1 MSIELK
7 INKKEELKSEN
18 QIKEENIQTEQEET
32 EKKKVKKEKIMEQ
45 KYKIDII
52 DAFGANTNDNL
63 DNPVNFISHNN
74 YIIYN
79 VGYHILIK
87 DSPPNEEELLSEKE
101 INKQSNGF
109 FIYLSPYLKKITSL
123 SVSND
128 KNNFII
134 CEELE
139 KNETKFSSISMYYLG
154 KLNILTYYIIEPTRK
169 IITDEYINFKSL
181 NFSDDNKY
189 ICSFCTDKISL
200 KTLIIIYNI
209 HDYRDFNLNET
220 KPYLIIDILKEID
233 TKNININDIN
243 NYNTL
248 VTFTKISFDNNN
260 ILCTSG
266 NNNLNFW
273 YLNNSKY
280 KIIPNLMAKTKYFID
295 HCFYKFKNHSNKN
308 NSILMAITSI
318 NELFILQSSEKS
330 IKVEENNNKENNI
343 NEIEILDKNIIS
355 SGIEQFVIKYYISN
369 IFNDITCV
377 STKINIINNTDYL
390 EGIIIG
396 NNYGDIVFYEKKKKD
411 DINNLEYI
419 LLKKIEKKE
428 NKSKCT
434 SITFNYNKSKLI
446 ICYEKNEISY
456 CNIKNIFPKI
466 KNNTYNQFKILNEGF
481 HPYPIKDFQVS
492 LQRPILITSSLNNN
506 KIKIW
511 NYISGYSEYCEM
523 RLPEGQDHLIKNF
536 IILSFAL
543 HPNGYNLALANE
555 EMIWFFLICHKE
567 IRFYGNEISEMND
580 LKSNKKRAFLQK
592 RNNCYL
598 LKFSNG
604 GHKLIAV
611 NSSKNIF
618 IISTFSR
625 EIINIFHL
633 NHQGKINDVI
643 FSSDDVYLYSFGSD
657 GYIYEINII
666 TEDVERIIS
675 THINY
680 IMGFFYYTY
689 NNKIANMYNKNDTKD
704 LTPEKYYN
712 VIVCGYDIKENYSI
726 TELVY
731 VPLNE
736 NKEAKEYKVISS
748 DMSFLS
754 EQITSIIIVHPKKLE
769 KRCIICGTKNG
780 KILLFPSPFKDA
792 KIKWD
797 EVKTH
802 TGRVNKIEYISEVNM
817 LISSGDDGNIFI
829 YSLYEILGETVLYDK
844 KAENMFQ
851 LNTTLD
857 IALGNTVLF
866 PISELE
872 KIEINKNEE
881 KDVEDKFLEE
891 KEKIAI
897 EHRNDILKIK
907 YNLNLKFEEEKRNI
921 NKKIEMLKGQFDKNK
936 EKYKN
941 ELETKDKELIDKLI
955 KDKKEN
961 SNNLYK
967 YQKELKE
974 LKEKIKIKKEKYR
987 NEINK
992 KKEDYKNKYEEISK
1006 GFEDEINKLLKKQKE
1021 LKEQYSNVKKDKK
1034 AFINNIEKEGI
1045 LENELRSLEQ
1055 DERNNEY
1062 KYNHDN
1068 LSYDIIRYKDLI
1080 EKLEINIKNK
1090 KKEIE
1095 ELSLKAKYYETI
1107 LNKERDNNNELL
1119 YEKEKVTEEFKEL
1132 QRKMQNNETS
1142 QVFNNKL
1149 RVELYKQKY
1158 ELTTKFKEKT
1168 IENNAEA
1175 KINKSLS
1182 KNIINLTN
1190 VVLNYEKDRN
1200 KALYNLEL
1208 AKKENDKLRTE
1219 LNITT
1224 QNLEKIIHKIYTSF
1238 ETHNKSE
1245 ILKCLCDIYNKYV
1258 TDDFV
1263 TQREKKLLDKKIVLE
1278 LETQINTLEEQIN
1291 INKSNIK
1298 EIENSHDKYKEERIK
1313 ENSILINECKNNRL
1327 RSQSL
1332 IKSIHKLKG
1341 HSKLLSSEISKI
1353 KRENSSSILSSNE
1366 PSQELKKNVTTT
1378 TEALPPINFY
1388 KYKNTSSILP
1398 SSIIKGDNED
1408 NINSASKKGSFFSKS
1423 NESKRQSSEALSE
1436 HTSFDEDKNLFS

>member
-1 MSIELK
+1 
-7 INKKEELKSEN
+7 
-18 QIKEENIQTEQEET
+18 
-32 EKKKVKKEKIMEQ
+32 
-45 KYKIDII
+45 
-52 DAFGANTNDNL
+52 
-63 DNPVNFISHNN
+63 
-74 YIIYN
+74 
-79 VGYHILIK
+79 
-87 DSPPNEEELLSEKE
+87 
-101 INKQSNGF
+101 
-109 FIYLSPYLKKITSL
+109 
-123 SVSND
+123 
-128 KNNFII
+128 
-134 CEELE
+134 
-139 KNETKFSSISMYYLG
+139 
-154 KLNILTYYIIEPTRK
+154 
-169 IITDEYINFKSL
+169 
-181 NFSDDNKY
+181 
-189 ICSFCTDKISL
+189 
-200 KTLIIIYNI
+200 
-209 HDYRDFNLNET
+209 
-220 KPYLIIDILKEID
+220 
-233 TKNININDIN
+233 
-243 NYNTL
+243 
-248 VTFTKISFDNNN
+248 
-260 ILCTSG
+260 
-266 NNNLNFW
+266 
-273 YLNNSKY
+273 
-280 KIIPNLMAKTKYFID
+280 
-295 HCFYKFKNHSNKN
+295 
-308 NSILMAITSI
+308 
-318 NELFILQSSEKS
+318 
-330 IKVEENNNKENNI
+330 
-343 NEIEILDKNIIS
+343 
-355 SGIEQFVIKYYISN
+355 
-369 IFNDITCV
+369 
-377 STKINIINNTDYL
+377 
-390 EGIIIG
+390 
-396 NNYGDIVFYEKKKKD
+396 
-411 DINNLEYI
+411 
-419 LLKKIEKKE
+419 
-428 NKSKCT
+428 
-434 SITFNYNKSKLI
+434 
-446 ICYEKNEISY
+446 
-456 CNIKNIFPKI
+456 
-466 KNNTYNQFKILNEGF
+466 
-481 HPYPIKDFQVS
+481 
-492 LQRPILITSSLNNN
+492 
-506 KIKIW
+506 
-511 NYISGYSEYCEM
+511 
-523 RLPEGQDHLIKNF
+523 
-536 IILSFAL
+536 
-543 HPNGYNLALANE
+543 
-555 EMIWFFLICHKE
+555 
-567 IRFYGNEISEMND
+567 
-580 LKSNKKRAFLQK
+580 
-592 RNNCYL
+592 
-598 LKFSNG
+598 
-604 GHKLIAV
+604 
-611 NSSKNIF
+611 
-618 IISTFSR
+618 
-625 EIINIFHL
+625 
-633 NHQGKINDVI
+633 
-643 FSSDDVYLYSFGSD
+643 
-657 GYIYEINII
+657 
-666 TEDVERIIS
+666 
-675 THINY
+675 
-680 IMGFFYYTY
+680 
-689 NNKIANMYNKNDTKD
+689 
-704 LTPEKYYN
+704 
-712 VIVCGYDIKENYSI
+712 
-726 TELVY
+726 
-731 VPLNE
+731 
-736 NKEAKEYKVISS
+736 
-748 DMSFLS
+748 
-754 EQITSIIIVHPKKLE
+754 
-769 KRCIICGTKNG
+769 
-780 KILLFPSPFKDA
+780 
-792 KIKWD
+792 
-797 EVKTH
+797 
-802 TGRVNKIEYISEVNM
+802 M

>member
-1 MSIELK
+1 M
-7 INKKEELKSEN
+7 
-18 QIKEENIQTEQEET
+18 
-32 EKKKVKKEKIMEQ
+32 
-45 KYKIDII
+45 
-52 DAFGANTNDNL
+52 
-63 DNPVNFISHNN
+63 
-74 YIIYN
+74 
-79 VGYHILIK
+79 
-87 DSPPNEEELLSEKE
+87 
-101 INKQSNGF
+101 
-109 FIYLSPYLKKITSL
+109 
-123 SVSND
+123 
-128 KNNFII
+128 
-134 CEELE
+134 
-139 KNETKFSSISMYYLG
+139 
-154 KLNILTYYIIEPTRK
+154 
-169 IITDEYINFKSL
+169 
-181 NFSDDNKY
+181 
-189 ICSFCTDKISL
+189 
-200 KTLIIIYNI
+200 
-209 HDYRDFNLNET
+209 
-220 KPYLIIDILKEID
+220 
-233 TKNININDIN
+233 
-243 NYNTL
+243 
-248 VTFTKISFDNNN
+248 
-260 ILCTSG
+260 
-266 NNNLNFW
+266 
-273 YLNNSKY
+273 
-280 KIIPNLMAKTKYFID
+280 
-295 HCFYKFKNHSNKN
+295 
-308 NSILMAITSI
+308 
-318 NELFILQSSEKS
+318 
-330 IKVEENNNKENNI
+330 
-343 NEIEILDKNIIS
+343 
-355 SGIEQFVIKYYISN
+355 
-369 IFNDITCV
+369 
-377 STKINIINNTDYL
+377 
-390 EGIIIG
+390 
-396 NNYGDIVFYEKKKKD
+396 
-411 DINNLEYI
+411 
-419 LLKKIEKKE
+419 
-428 NKSKCT
+428 
-434 SITFNYNKSKLI
+434 
-446 ICYEKNEISY
+446 
-456 CNIKNIFPKI
+456 
-466 KNNTYNQFKILNEGF
+466 
-481 HPYPIKDFQVS
+481 
-492 LQRPILITSSLNNN
+492 
-506 KIKIW
+506 
-511 NYISGYSEYCEM
+511 
-523 RLPEGQDHLIKNF
+523 
-536 IILSFAL
+536 
-543 HPNGYNLALANE
+543 
-555 EMIWFFLICHKE
+555 
-567 IRFYGNEISEMND
+567 
-580 LKSNKKRAFLQK
+580 
-592 RNNCYL
+592 
-598 LKFSNG
+598 
-604 GHKLIAV
+604 
-611 NSSKNIF
+611 
-618 IISTFSR
+618 
-625 EIINIFHL
+625 
-633 NHQGKINDVI
+633 
-643 FSSDDVYLYSFGSD
+643 
-657 GYIYEINII
+657 
-666 TEDVERIIS
+666 
-675 THINY
+675 
-680 IMGFFYYTY
+680 
-689 NNKIANMYNKNDTKD
+689 
-704 LTPEKYYN
+704 
-712 VIVCGYDIKENYSI
+712 
-726 TELVY
+726 
-731 VPLNE
+731 
-736 NKEAKEYKVISS
+736 
-748 DMSFLS
+748 
-754 EQITSIIIVHPKKLE
+754 
-769 KRCIICGTKNG
+769 
-780 KILLFPSPFKDA
+780 
-792 KIKWD
+792 
-797 EVKTH
+797 
-802 TGRVNKIEYISEVNM
+802 
-817 LISSGDDGNIFI
+817 
-829 YSLYEILGETVLYDK
+829 
-844 KAENMFQ
+844 
-851 LNTTLD
+851 D